1 MKESVRL
8 SIDMPKE
15 LHQLLQA
22 AAKKNKRNLQSFGL
36 EVLAQAVGRR
46 DLAQFGSPRV
56 RQKAIGACERGLE
69 LLRHNQPVGWLQ
81 VFQGIRELLFVRD
94 VVGAKKYLKA
104 LNVLFSQGVKPTIS
118 TEKDLV
124 EMGRYIEE
132 QETSIYLERMECW
145 RAGPPEREGAYALLR
160 GEEMQGVNISSP
172 EDPLTRDQ
180 SIDFCHLLS
189 ALPKSRR
196 LRAPDS
202 LDQLLS
208 CQD

>member
-1 MKESVRL
+1 MKDSVRL
-8 SIDMPKE
+8 SIDMPRE

-36 EVLAQAVGRR
+36 EALAQVVGRR
-46 DLAQFGSPRV
+46 DLANFGNPKTKQR
-56 RQKAIGACERGLE
+56 ALNAAERGLE
-69 LLRHNQPVGWLQ
+69 LLRHNQPVGWLTT
-81 VFQGIRELLFVRD
+81 FQAIRELLFVRD
-94 VVGAKKYLKA
+94 VPAAKKYLKA
-104 LNVLFSQGVKPTIS
+104 LNVLFAQGAKRAIS
-118 TEKDLV
+118 TESDLI
-124 EMGRYIEE
+124 EMQRFIEE

-145 RAGPPEREGAYALLR
+145 RAGPPEREGCYTLLR
-160 GEEMQGVNISSP
+160 GEQMQAVNITNP

-189 ALPKSRR
+189 AWPRSPRSKGLN
-196 LRAPDS
+196 S